1 MMTSPEWP
9 WAITQTH
16 ERHSDRMFFMR
27 PISYAMIRTVLWR
40 ANQDGNG
47 TAGHALSL
55 NISSK
60 GLLILMDREPEV
72 DQTMRISVPSAAQE
86 VNIPTMA
93 DVRWA
98 RKVPFMSSEAHPFFF
113 VGLRFML

>member
-1 MMTSPEWP
+1 
-9 WAITQTH
+9 
-16 ERHSDRMFFMR
+16 
-27 PISYAMIRTVLWR
+27 MIRTDLWR
-40 ANQDGNG
+40 TNQDGNG
-47 TAGHALSL
+47 MAGHALSL

-86 VNIPTMA
+86 VDISTMT
-93 DVRWA
+93 DVRWV
-98 RKVPFMSSEAHPFFF
+98 RKVPFMSGGVHPFFF

>member
-1 MMTSPEWP
+1 MMASPEWL
-9 WAITQTH
+9 WAIKQTH
-16 ERHSDRMFFMR
+16 EWHSDRMSLMR
-27 PISYAMIRTVLWR
+27 PISYAMIRTDRWR
-40 ANQDGNG
+40 TNQDGNG

-93 DVRWA
+93 DVRWT

-113 VGLRFML
+113 VGLRFMM

>member
-1 MMTSPEWP
+1 MTSPEWP
-9 WAITQTH
+9 WTIKQTH
-16 ERHSDRMFFMR
+16 ERHTDRMSFMR
-27 PISYAMIRTVLWR
+27 PISFTIIRTDLWR
-40 ANQDGNG
+40 TNQDGNG

-86 VNIPTMA
+86 VDIATMA
-93 DVRWA
+93 DVRWT
-98 RKVPFMSSEAHPFFF
+98 RKVPFMRGEVHPFFF
-113 VGLRFML
+113 VGLRFTL